1 MIVDSIRFKGVATR
15 CNSRDSGSTKSTEFR
30 TLDGGGDGQEAGGDH
45 GGPSMSA
52 GHRFAERRN
61 QNLEDAG
68 FDAFI
73 EGLCVAFYASRQGRR
88 SVRPARSI
96 CLLFS
101 GYFERLSSERGT
113 PWWVAD
119 SLNLQAFPTRMLRA
133 RRRAARCCRVRGCW
147 SSWTRIWRGSL
158 GCWSGC
164 PTRFRCVG
172 RWSASIRRRWNRMPR
187 CGASSGGIPATRT
200 RLSCGV
206 WRRGRGGDTDA
217 GGCGSGSTGRGK
229 GRFANN
235 ECRSPQDRDAKIA
248 KTTGGP
254 THPAHMAEYD
264 RGLGHAGHRLGDG
277 ARCVGR
283 RHGDPAG
290 DTDRRDYAQAR
301 ILVLTPLR

>member
-1 MIVDSIRFKGVATR
+1 MPSLRGCAWRSTRHGRDAVA
-15 CNSRDSGSTKSTEFR
+15 
-30 TLDGGGDGQEAGGDH
+30 
-45 GGPSMSA
+45 
-52 GHRFAERRN
+52 
-61 QNLEDAG
+61 
-68 FDAFI
+68 
-73 EGLCVAFYASRQGRR
+73 
-88 SVRPARSI
+88 VRPARSI

-147 SSWTRIWRGSL
+147 SSWTRIWRGSR

-206 WRRGRGGDTDA
+206 WRRGRGGDT
-217 GGCGSGSTGRGK
+217 GCGWMWLGFNGRGQGK
-229 GRFANN
+229 FANN
-235 ECRSPQDRDAKIA
+235 ERPWPRGRAKGRRSGGRHRMRVDVARFDRSRQGKIREQRVPVSSGREDREDDGRPDAP
-248 KTTGGP
+248 GP
-254 THPAHMAEYD
+254 TWPSTTVALDTRAIVSVTVHD
-264 RGLGHAGHRLGDG
+264 VSD
-277 ARCVGR
+277 
-283 RHGDPAG
+283 G
-290 DTDRRDYAQAR
+290 DTVTLPDTLIDATMLRH
-301 ILVLTPLR
+301 VFWFFTPLR